1 MNTQY
6 IPSQSDN
13 RTVNETVL
21 SVTTDEGVSV
31 RVEIDPQELFE
42 NMIENNVYDEDL
54 MDTLICQVRNIMD
67 MIENQEDY

>member
-6 IPSQSDN
+6 IPSESDN
-13 RTVNETVL
+13 LTVSETVL
-21 SVTTDEGVSV
+21 TVPTDEGVSV
-31 RVEIDPQELFE
+31 RVQIDPQEIFE

-54 MDTLICQVRNIMD
+54 QNQLICQVRNIMD